1 MHSRSNRA
9 SMSASYKTRH
19 ELAEAVVDVRA
30 DGCGSCSSHS
40 TGRVAPGVSPWGWI
54 CVSGPCTAL
63 GLAGT
68 PAAGCEDD
76 RHGDPHRDSH
86 PHTATAKARPAA

>member
-40 TGRVAPGVSPWGWI
+40 TGCPGYARLMALARTWVATGMASPPMDAR
-54 CVSGPCTAL
+54 SGRCPRSSTSAIGASTELTAL
-63 GLAGT
+63 ST
-68 PAAGCEDD
+68 TSFE
-76 RHGDPHRDSH
+76 R
-86 PHTATAKARPAA
+86 